1 MAFSESLLAR
11 LGRSSCGRFPVPAD
25 SYFRSIYNSRDIE
38 VRSFPM
44 STQVASDSCQFD
56 SSGFGQFLRTAQ
68 EPDWLTESRRSAWR
82 QYEDSEWPDRKQEDW
97 MRSDLRGF
105 RLNRYS
111 LPTPS
116 TVQSLSDANVP
127 SWLAEGIQPA
137 GTLQT
142 LDGTTISHSLDENVA
157 QKGVLFGDLSQ
168 LANSHPDVVQA
179 YLHTIVPP
187 DQNRFATLHAATW
200 SGGHLLYVPKGTAI
214 EQPFYV
220 SAGLTDGGT
229 DSGHT
234 LIVVEEGAEATF
246 LYESNSDSP
255 TAGGLHLG
263 GVEIVVKPGGNLR
276 YVNLQDWGRNVW
288 HFAHQRAT
296 IDRDASIQWT
306 VAAIGSRFSQ
316 VSQQVSL
323 VGKGAYSQVNGVL
336 FTQDNQHLT
345 YNTFQHHHAP
355 HCRSDFLYKA
365 ALQDKSRTV
374 WRGMIGVD
382 PAAQKTDGYQRND
395 NLLLSD
401 QARADSIPGLEI
413 LADDVRC
420 THGSTSGKVDEELI
434 FYAQSR
440 GFTRKEAVRMIVTGF
455 FQQIFD
461 RITIPSVRDALGLS
475 IARQVREYS

>member
-1 MAFSESLLAR
+1 MSPTSSSIPQLDNPAR
-11 LGRSSCGRFPVPAD
+11 KFNVD
-25 SYFRSIYNSRDIE
+25 
-38 VRSFPM
+38 
-44 STQVASDSCQFD
+44 
-56 SSGFGQFLRTAQ
+56 GFEQFLTTLN
-68 EPDWLTESRRSAWR
+68 EPDWLTQLRQQAWM
-82 QYEDSEWPDRKQEDW
+82 QFEQLSWPDRKQEEW

-105 RLNRYS
+105 KLDRYLLPFGQESVALDEADIPQRLAS
-111 LPTPS
+111 
-116 TVQSLSDANVP
+116 
-127 SWLAEGIQPA
+127 GITPA
-137 GTLQT
+137 GKLQT
-142 LDGTTISHSLDENVA
+142 LDGQVVHEFFD
-157 QKGVLFGDLSQ
+157 QKWRDKGVLFGDLSR
-168 LANSHPDVVQA
+168 LAKEHPDVVRQ
-179 YLHTIVPP
+179 YLYSVVDPEQ
-187 DQNRFATLHAATW
+187 DRFAALHAAIW
-200 SGGHLLYVPKGTAI
+200 SGGQLLYVPRGVCVD
-214 EQPFYV
+214 QPLYV
-220 SAGLTDGGT
+220 AAGLTDGGT

-234 LIVVEEGAEATF
+234 LIVLDEGAEATF
-246 LYESNSDSP
+246 LYESNSVSE

-263 GVEIVVKPGGNLR
+263 SVEIVVKPGANLR
-276 YVNLQDWGRNVW
+276 YVNLQDWGRGVW

-306 VAAIGSRFSQ
+306 IAALGTRFSQ
-316 VSQQVSL
+316 VSQRVSL
-323 VGKGAYSQVNGVL
+323 IGKGAHSQVNGVL
-336 FTQDNQHLT
+336 FTQDQQQLT
-345 YNTFQHHHAP
+345 YNTFQHHQAP

-420 THGSTSGKVDEELI
+420 THGSTSGKVDEELV

-440 GFTRKEAVRMIVTGF
+440 GFTRKEAIRMIVTGF

-461 RITIPSVRDALGLS
+461 RISIQSVREALGQS